1 MTVSFTTEAK
11 KINLND
17 ETPKTT
23 EKKTKTAQFW
33 SRLKESENLTFQEL
47 RTIYYIK
54 EQSSSISFNLLKK
67 LI

>member
-11 KINLND
+11 KIHLND
-17 ETPKTT
+17 EKPKTT